1 MAGGNSPG
9 VRLEPG
15 PLNALTD
22 VPGVAV
28 GHFTHDRVLRA
39 TTPIIAEGRLIAG
52 VSGCGSNPGT
62 IINDALAGTTVG
74 GVVRAIGLTE
84 RLMLR
89 RRVPM
94 TR

>member
-28 GHFTHDRVLRA
+28 GHFTHDRVLRS
-39 TTPIIAEGRLIAG
+39 TTPIIAEGGAVAG
-52 VSGCGSNPGT
+52 VSVRGSNPGT
-62 IINDALAGTTVG
+62 INTDALAATTIG